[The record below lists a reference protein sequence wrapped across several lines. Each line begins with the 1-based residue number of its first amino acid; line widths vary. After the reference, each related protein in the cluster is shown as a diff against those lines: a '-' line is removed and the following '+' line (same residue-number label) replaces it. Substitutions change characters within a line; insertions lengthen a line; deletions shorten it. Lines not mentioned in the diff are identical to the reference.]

1 MIKIK
6 FQVSKTYFQVSWEE
20 NLVFLF
26 ANFEKKGFYCSC
38 CIAFTTELIEA
49 CVNTKYKLLD
59 TASLQITARRGLL
72 GGQRSRIGWRIIQL
86 TKALLAHCERQ
97 EGLRLGEGLA
107 FRPLA
112 PINIP
117 QYFMPAPSV
126 DPGVLFSFPLS
137 SPCWFFVLLW
147 FVRIMFTY
155 WNVAFTL
162 ITFLTFWGSFI
173 IALSTCLFPWVSY
186 CVSPSLFT
194 NFPSSL
200 ADLTECPLFH

>member
-72 GGQRSRIGWRIIQL
+72 GGQRSCIGWRIIQL
-86 TKALLAHCERQ
+86 TKALLVHCERQ

-137 SPCWFFVLLW
+137 SPCWFFCPSVVCENHVYLLKCR
-147 FVRIMFTY
+147 FHTY
-155 WNVAFTL
+155 HFSNILGEFHYCLVHL
-162 ITFLTFWGSFI
+162 P
-173 IALSTCLFPWVSY
+173 LSLGLLLCLPFSIY
-186 CVSPSLFT
+186 
-194 NFPSSL
+194 
-200 ADLTECPLFH
+200 